1 MIGFCVSWG
10 FGVWNFFFLCMSS
23 YVLNS
28 RCGNYLRFWL
38 KLHSCKEV
46 LDLLLLVAC
55 LTGFSPEIF
64 KFTYA
69 FKIL

>member
-1 MIGFCVSWG
+1 
-10 FGVWNFFFLCMSS
+10 MSS

-28 RCGNYLRFWL
+28 RCGNYLRFGL